1 MLGSVERVMSRSAA
15 IVNGLDKASE
25 GHRID
30 LDPELALAV
39 EEIDRSLIQLAL
51 ERSPFERLRAGVA
64 MAKLAARFRR
74 EPSEGR

>member
-1 MLGSVERVMSRSAA
+1 MGTAQGRSA
-15 IVNGLDKASE
+15 IVNGLDEASE
-25 GHRID
+25 AYRVY

-39 EEIDRSLIQLAL
+39 GEIDRSLIRLAL